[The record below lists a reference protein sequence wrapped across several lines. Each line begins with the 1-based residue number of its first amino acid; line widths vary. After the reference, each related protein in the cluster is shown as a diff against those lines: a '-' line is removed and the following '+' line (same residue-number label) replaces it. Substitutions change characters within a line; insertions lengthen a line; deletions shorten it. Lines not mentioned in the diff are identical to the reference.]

1 MMSYQKFARDVGFI
15 GIVQILT
22 SLSSFFLLPIITKTL
37 GAYDYGLWAQINIT
51 VSLISSL
58 ALMGLSMS
66 FVRFLSSETDQNK
79 IQEAVYS
86 ILFFV
91 TVSGFLA
98 SFILYIFAEPLATFG
113 FKDPEATYF
122 VQAGSLLILVSVV
135 ESISLFYFRI
145 FRQIEKYSYFTFFE
159 TFGKLLII
167 LILLKMGYGLI
178 GVIAATLI
186 VQGIIFLITLIII
199 ISQIGFIIP
208 RFTYIRE
215 YLQFSL
221 PLTPN
226 SLIRWVTESSDR
238 YMVTYF
244 LGLGSVGV
252 YSAACSVG
260 NLIQFF
266 VSPLQLILFPELSKL
281 FDHNKMDEVRI
292 YMSHSLRYFLIIAI
306 PAVFG
311 LSALAKPLL
320 SVLTTQDFIS
330 GWFVIPII
338 ALAGLMAGIFQIF
351 VNTMFLI
358 KETKPATYIN
368 IVAAVTNVL
377 LNLILIPIPS
387 IGILGAAFSTLVSYC
402 LMAAFCVHISLKH
415 FKLDFY
421 YLDIAKS
428 ILSSMAMYFF
438 VSSFTISG
446 ILELFE
452 AAGVGTIVYLIA
464 MFLIGGFTDHE
475 VSLMK
480 KYLFRS
486 KVNPS
491 TK

>member
-15 GIVQILT
+15 GIVQILS
-22 SLSSFFLLPIITKTL
+22 SLSTFFLLPIITKTL
-37 GAYDYGLWAQINIT
+37 GTYDYGLWAQINIT

-66 FVRFLSSETDQNK
+66 FVRFLSSETDKKK
-79 IQEAVYS
+79 IREAVYS

-91 TVSGFLA
+91 TASGLLA

-113 FKDPEATYF
+113 FKDSEATYF
-122 VQAGSLLILVSVV
+122 VQLGSLLILVNVI

-145 FRQIEKYSYFTFFE
+145 FRQIEKFSYFTFFE
-159 TFGKLLII
+159 TFGKLLVI
-167 LILLKMGYGLI
+167 LIFLKMGYGLL
-178 GVIAATLI
+178 GVIAATLL
-186 VQGIIFLITLIII
+186 VQGLIFLITLITIV
-199 ISQIGFIIP
+199 SQIGFVIP

-221 PLTPN
+221 PLSPN
-226 SLIRWVTESSDR
+226 SLIRWVTESGDR

-252 YSAACSVG
+252 YSAACSIG
-260 NLIQFF
+260 NLIQLF

-281 FDHNKMDEVRI
+281 FDQNKMDEVRI

-306 PAVFG
+306 PAVLG
-311 LSALAKPLL
+311 LSSLAKPLL
-320 SVLTTQDFIS
+320 SVLTTPDFVS

-338 ALAGLMAGIFQIF
+338 AFAGLMAGIFQIF
-351 VNTMFLI
+351 VNTMYLI

-368 IVAAVTNVL
+368 IIAAVSNVL
-377 LNLILIPIPS
+377 MNIILIPS
-387 IGILGAAFSTLVSYC
+387 VGILGAALSTLVSYS

-428 ILSSMAMYFF
+428 ILSSTAMYFF

-452 AAGVGTIVYLIA
+452 AAAAGTTVYLVA
-464 MFLIGGFTDHE
+464 MLLLGGFTDHE
-475 VSLMK
+475 MSLIK

-486 KVNPS
+486 KVNPN

>member
-1 MMSYQKFARDVGFI
+1 MSYQKFARDVGFI
-15 GIVQILT
+15 GTVQILT

-66 FVRFLSSETDQNK
+66 FVRFLSSETDKKK
-79 IQEAVYS
+79 IREAVYS

-98 SFILYIFAEPLATFG
+98 SFVLYTFAEPFATFG
-113 FKDPEATYF
+113 FKDPAATYF
-122 VQAGSLLILVSVV
+122 VQAGSLLILVNVI

-159 TFGKLLII
+159 TFGKLLFI
-167 LILLKMGYGLI
+167 LIFLKMGYGLL
-178 GVIAATLI
+178 GVITATLI
-186 VQGIIFLITLIII
+186 VQGLIFLITFIII
-199 ISQIGFIIP
+199 ISQIGFVIP
-208 RFTYIRE
+208 RFTYIKE
-215 YLQFSL
+215 YLEFSL

-226 SLIRWVTESSDR
+226 ALIRWVTESSDR

-244 LGLGSVGV
+244 LGLGSVGI
-252 YSAACSVG
+252 YSAACSIG
-260 NLIQFF
+260 NLIQLF
-266 VSPLQLILFPELSKL
+266 VNPLQLILFPELSKL
-281 FDHNKMDEVRI
+281 FDQNRMDEVRI
-292 YMSHSLRYFLIIAI
+292 YMSHSLRYFLIISI

-320 SVLTTQDFIS
+320 AVLTTPDFIS

-338 ALAGLMAGIFQIF
+338 AFAGLMAGIFQIF
-351 VNTMFLI
+351 INTMYLI
-358 KETKPATYIN
+358 KETRPATYIN
-368 IVAAVTNVL
+368 IIAAVSNVL
-377 LNLILIPIPS
+377 INLILIPIPS
-387 IGILGAAFSTLVSYC
+387 IGILGAAFSTLVSYF
-402 LMAAFCVHISLKH
+402 LMVAFCVHISLKH

-421 YLDIAKS
+421 YMDIAKS
-428 ILSSMAMYFF
+428 ILSSIAMYLF
-438 VSSFTISG
+438 VSSFSISG

-452 AAGVGTIVYLIA
+452 AAGAGTLIYLIV
-464 MFLIGGFTDHE
+464 MFMVGGFTDHE
-475 VSLMK
+475 MYLIK
-480 KYLFRS
+480 RYLFRS
-486 KVNPS
+486 EVSPD

>member
-22 SLSSFFLLPIITKTL
+22 SLSTFFLLPIITKTL

-66 FVRFLSSETDQNK
+66 FVRFLSSETDTK
-79 IQEAVYS
+79 IIREAVYS

-91 TVSGFLA
+91 VVSGFLA
-98 SFILYIFAEPLATFG
+98 SFVLYVFAEPLATFG
-113 FKDPEATYF
+113 FNDPEATYF
-122 VQAGSLLILVSVV
+122 VQAGSLLILLNVI
-135 ESISLFYFRI
+135 ESISLFYFRV
-145 FRQIEKYSYFTFFE
+145 FRQIKKFSYFTLVE
-159 TFGKLLII
+159 TFGKLLFI
-167 LILLKMGYGLI
+167 LVFLKMGYGLL
-178 GVIAATLI
+178 GVITATLM
-186 VQGIIFLITLIII
+186 VQGLIFLITLITIV
-199 ISQIGFIIP
+199 SQIGFVIP

-226 SLIRWVTESSDR
+226 ALIRWVTESSDR

-252 YSAACSVG
+252 YSAACSIG
-260 NLIQFF
+260 NLIQLF
-266 VSPLQLILFPELSKL
+266 VSPLQLILLPELSKL
-281 FDHNKMDEVRI
+281 FDENKMDEVRI
-292 YMSHSLRYFLIIAI
+292 YMSHSLRYFLIISI

-320 SVLTTQDFIS
+320 GVLTTQDFIS

-338 ALAGLMAGIFQIF
+338 AFAGLLAGIFQIF

-358 KETKPATYIN
+358 KETKSTTYLN
-368 IVAAVTNVL
+368 IIAAVSNVL
-377 LNLILIPIPS
+377 INLILIPS
-387 IGILGAAFSTLVSYC
+387 VGIIGAAISTLVSYF
-402 LMAAFCVHISLKH
+402 LMAMLCMRMSLKH

-421 YLDIAKS
+421 FMDIAKS

-438 VSSFTISG
+438 VSSFAISG

-452 AAGVGTIVYLIA
+452 AMGAGTFIYVVVML
-464 MFLIGGFTDHE
+464 LVGGFTDHE
-475 VSLMK
+475 MSLIK
-480 KYLFRS
+480 RYLFRS
-486 KVNPS
+486 KVSPNS
-491 TK
+491 K

>member
-1 MMSYQKFARDVGFI
+1 MSYQKFARDVGFI
-15 GIVQILT
+15 GTVQILT
-22 SLSSFFLLPIITKTL
+22 SLSTFFLLPIITKTL

-66 FVRFLSSETDQNK
+66 FVRFLSSETDKK
-79 IQEAVYS
+79 IIREAVYS

-98 SFILYIFAEPLATFG
+98 SFVLYIFAEPLATFG
-113 FKDPEATYF
+113 FNDPEATYF
-122 VQAGSLLILVSVV
+122 VQAGSLLILLNVIESV
-135 ESISLFYFRI
+135 SLFYFRI
-145 FRQIEKYSYFTFFE
+145 FRQIKKFSYLTLVE
-159 TFGKLLII
+159 TFGKLLFI
-167 LILLKMGYGLI
+167 LFFLKMGYGLL
-178 GVIAATLI
+178 GVITATLM
-186 VQGIIFLITLIII
+186 VQGLIFLIALIII
-199 ISQIGFIIP
+199 VSQIGFVIP

-226 SLIRWVTESSDR
+226 ALIRWVTESSDR

-252 YSAACSVG
+252 YSASCSIG
-260 NLIQFF
+260 NLIQLF
-266 VSPLQLILFPELSKL
+266 VSPLQLILLPELSKL
-281 FDHNKMDEVRI
+281 FDENKMDEVRI
-292 YMSHSLRYFLIIAI
+292 YMSHSLRYFLIISI

-311 LSALAKPLL
+311 LSVLSKPLL
-320 SVLTTQDFIS
+320 GVLTTQDFIS

-338 ALAGLMAGIFQIF
+338 AFAGLLAGIFQIF

-358 KETKPATYIN
+358 KKTKSTTYIN
-368 IVAAVTNVL
+368 ILAAVSNVL
-377 LNLILIPIPS
+377 INLILIPS
-387 IGILGAAFSTLVSYC
+387 VGIIGAAISTLVSYF
-402 LMAAFCVHISLKH
+402 LMAVLCMHMSLKH

-421 YLDIAKS
+421 FMDIAKS
-428 ILSSMAMYFF
+428 ILSSVAMYFV

-452 AAGVGTIVYLIA
+452 AMGAGTFIYVVVML
-464 MFLIGGFTDHE
+464 LVGGFTDHE
-475 VSLMK
+475 MSLIK
-480 KYLFRS
+480 RYLFRS
-486 KVNPS
+486 KVSPNS
-491 TK
+491 K

>member
-1 MMSYQKFARDVGFI
+1 MSYQKFARDVGFI
-15 GIVQILT
+15 GVVQILT
-22 SLSSFFLLPIITKTL
+22 SLSTFFLLPIITKTL
-37 GAYDYGLWAQINIT
+37 GTYDYGLWAQINIT

-66 FVRFLSSETDQNK
+66 FVRFLSSETDKDQ
-79 IQEAVYS
+79 IREAVYS

-98 SFILYIFAEPLATFG
+98 SLILYIFAEPLATFG
-113 FKDPEATYF
+113 FKDPEASYF
-122 VQAGSLLILVSVV
+122 IQAGSLLILVNAV

-145 FRQIEKYSYFTFFE
+145 FRQIEKFSYFTFFE
-159 TFGKLLII
+159 TFGKLIFI
-167 LILLKMGYGLI
+167 LIFIKMGYGLL
-178 GVIAATLI
+178 GVIAATLM
-186 VQGIIFLITLIII
+186 VQGLIFLITLIII
-199 ISQIGFIIP
+199 ISQIGFVIP

-226 SLIRWVTESSDR
+226 SFIRWITESSDR

-252 YSAACSVG
+252 YSAACSIG

-266 VSPLQLILFPELSKL
+266 VNPLQLILFPELSKL
-281 FDHNKMDEVRI
+281 FDQNKMAEVRI

-306 PAVFG
+306 PAAFG
-311 LSALAKPLL
+311 LSALAKPLIA
-320 SVLTTQDFIS
+320 VLTTKDFIS

-338 ALAGLMAGIFQIF
+338 AFAGLMAGIFQIF

-368 IVAAVTNVL
+368 IIAAVINVL
-377 LNLILIPIPS
+377 LNLILIPS
-387 IGILGAAFSTLVSYC
+387 IGILGAAISTLVSYC

-428 ILSSMAMYFF
+428 ILSSTAMYFF

-446 ILELFE
+446 TLDLFE
-452 AAGVGTIVYLIA
+452 AVGAGILIYLLV
-464 MFLIGGFTDHE
+464 MFLLGGFTDHE
-475 VSLMK
+475 ISLIK

-486 KVNPS
+486 KLNPN